1 MATSSQRHLSA
12 LEDAINTLVEQAE
25 QLAED
30 NSLEFTVNFKG
41 RSAVNID
48 WTSSWASS
56 YE

>member
-1 MATSSQRHLSA
+1 MATSPQQHLSA
-12 LEDAINTLVEQAE
+12 LEESINALVEQAE

-30 NSLEFTVNFKG
+30 NSLEFTVRFKN
-41 RSAVNID
+41 RTDVNVD

>member
-41 RSAVNID
+41 HSAVNID
-48 WTSSWASS
+48 WTSSWSS
-56 YE
+56 FYE